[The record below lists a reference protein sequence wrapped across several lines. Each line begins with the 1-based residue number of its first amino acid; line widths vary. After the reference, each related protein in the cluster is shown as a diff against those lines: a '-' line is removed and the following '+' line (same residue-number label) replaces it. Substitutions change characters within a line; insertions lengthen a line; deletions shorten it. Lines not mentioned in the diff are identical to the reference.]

1 MSSRNLPR
9 VSARP
14 LLTAWPDVLALRQVS
29 ACWRSRLLV
38 RIGGAGATHELIAHL
53 LSLVVRRLR
62 VLLRVGWIITDAG

>member
-1 MSSRNLPR
+1 M
-9 VSARP
+9 
-14 LLTAWPDVLALRQVS
+14 LALRQVF

-53 LSLVVRRLR
+53 LSLVVGHRR